1 MLMSYE
7 EKVYML
13 QVLKQQQ
20 RRNLLKKTPDIHKQ
34 LVEKLE
40 QSIRNENVN
49 RQSFGKGL

>member
-13 QVLKQQQ
+13 KVLKQHQ
-20 RRNLLKKTPDIHKQ
+20 RRTLFTKTPDIHKQ

-49 RQSFGKGL
+49 RPSFGKGL